1 MKKFYLSLVF
11 TFFAVLHVIA
21 VDVSITMNSVS
32 RTMTLAEKGTGTPVD
47 VGTPTNSYLY
57 TFSADAGNYILTG
70 YNASGAITG
79 TMEISIFEGGDILDG
94 GGQYGKIFKITTV
107 TAYVSNSGWVLE
119 TDYDINCQ
127 AVSREGDIRVFTTTT
142 GSVTAGR
149 KTFLMQI
156 GDSYSVDVTMSA
168 TQVAAGYISKF
179 NFSNTVTAS
188 SVNAGSSVPKKAVY
202 SLLIPQ
208 EASIYVGIKRGAEV
222 QSSGGTHYV
231 AFTEKNADS
240 TKIEGSKKRYYYTGG
255 QNCWYN
261 FKVSQTGKL
270 TNGGK
275 FQVPASGGSLEITQA
290 DMDAASP
297 QMIDHDASHN
307 TGSNVA
313 DILMNINGRGHL
325 KMTQGEKFQHMKFRI
340 WQLTDNSTNNYFIE
354 PDYHYRIVDLNG
366 NDITNVITIN
376 DKGEITAV
384 GNGTAIVLVTY
395 DAIQLKSWASNG
407 VATNYFFGPLFSAIW
422 PENTGTFIVTV
433 GGGEDAGI
441 VPNMKIQEE
450 NRVENTVLGTD
461 VDAEHDVFYY
471 LEDSVGYRYTFKP
484 EGVVSVSIA
493 NPILGT
499 NSASYNSFQ
508 NVTANANGS
517 YTMLLTHGRNI
528 IKLTSAGGA
537 SVYQVI
543 AAKPAGYV
551 ISNKTRPGQPIL
563 PGDDVNIQYHGL
575 FHPANKMSG
584 IYNMSTY
591 VTYNGTPAG
600 NSLILSANQ
609 YQFGGTPS
617 AQLSYYH
624 VSTTCTDTFKLR
636 KGALQVLG
644 FGSLFGKHRDISII
658 GGINPNFTAA
668 VRVQYFGS
676 MPNINIPVTK
686 PTDGFK
692 FTDLPDSAE
701 VFVIS
706 ADYTAKNSSGANV
719 TLKDTLTSNKNGEFL
734 GTYRSYSYTIYAPG
748 YKAFSGTNTI
758 TAGDGI
764 KNIPVT
770 MQLVDEK
777 WDGINMAK
785 PKQVTAAESAVAGS
799 VYENKE
805 GYYKITNAY
814 ELRWIAYQTDQKNA
828 NINVILVNNIDLN
841 NKNWS
846 PIGRNNT
853 AGYKYSGIFEG
864 NNNTINGLFV
874 DIGSGI
880 GALFQSVEG
889 ATIKNLT
896 VDGVIANGKAALIGL
911 LSGKFLI
918 ENCHNKANLV
928 IGDQGTGGF
937 IGQITSATGDAVIRN
952 CSNTGN
958 INVGN
963 NMYGGGFVGQI
974 QAVVLIENCW
984 NTGSVTSTSETGY
997 IGGFSGSMS
1006 AAATVRNCYNTGN
1019 LSVSGDNNIGGMIG
1033 YAESGSIINCYNVGI
1048 ITNTSTNPSGAIKGT
1063 ETEASVTNCYVSDNI
1078 GSNVSRDAATV
1089 VKTEKAFVSG
1099 EVTWLLGN
1107 AFGQTLGTDTLP
1119 LLNKAFVY
1127 KVTYTSNFNTVTDS
1141 FYTNGAL
1148 PSLIKPG
1155 YTNVWKTVSER
1166 NVITQ
1171 VTQDSDLFILYT
1183 LQAPTNLTGI
1193 PSEANIELSWTT
1205 NTAATGYN
1213 IYLNGELLK
1222 TVTAEKDTI
1231 KNLLPGTQYSVEV
1244 EAFDADGNKSAK
1256 TSISVLTIDE
1266 TAPSVP
1272 TELTGTPVET
1282 AIALSWTASTDNV
1295 GVTGYNVY
1303 VGDVLNGKATGT
1315 TYTVTGL
1322 NAAIAY
1328 SLSIEAVDAAGNK
1341 SAKTS
1346 ISVSTIDVTA
1356 PSVPTELTGTP
1367 TETAIALSWT
1377 ASTDN
1382 VGITGYNVYV
1392 GDVLNGTV
1400 TGTTYTVTGLTVANA
1415 YNLSIE
1421 AVDAAGNKSAK
1432 ASATLSTST
1441 ATGIPLVSKNNISVY
1456 PNPFNSY
1463 IVLEVTTDG
1472 YAVIYDLSG
1481 RPVLQVNV
1489 HAGTNRI
1496 NTSALGK
1503 GVYMLKFGLNS
1514 VKIVK

>member
-1 MKKFYLSLVF
+1 MKKFYLSLVLV
-11 TFFAVLHVIA
+11 FFAVLNVIA

-47 VGTPTNSYLY
+47 VGSPTTSYLY

-70 YNASGAITG
+70 YNAAGIITG

-94 GGQYGKIFKITTV
+94 GGQYGKIFKFTTV
-107 TAYVSNSGWVLE
+107 TAYVTNTGWVLG

-127 AVSREGDIRVFTTTT
+127 AVSREGDIRVITTTT

-156 GDSYSVDVTMSA
+156 GDTYSIDVTTSA
-168 TQVAAGYISKF
+168 TQVAAGYLSKF
-179 NFSNTVTAS
+179 NFSSTVTAS
-188 SVNAGSSVPKKAVY
+188 SVNAGSSVPKRAVY

-208 EASIYVGIKRGAEV
+208 NASIYVGIKRGGEV
-222 QSSGGTHYV
+222 QSTGGTHYV
-231 AFTEKNADS
+231 AFTEKFVDS
-240 TKIEGSKKRYYYTGG
+240 VKVEGSKKRYYYTGG

-261 FKVSQTGKL
+261 FKVSQAGKL

-275 FQVPASGGSLEITQA
+275 FQVPAAGGSLEITQA
-290 DMDAASP
+290 DLNAASP
-297 QMIDHDASHN
+297 LMIDHDASHN
-307 TGSNVA
+307 SGANVA

-376 DKGEITAV
+376 DKGEISAV
-384 GNGTAIVLVTY
+384 GDGTAIVLVTY
-395 DAIQLKSWASNG
+395 DAIQLKSWASSG

-422 PENTGTFIVTV
+422 PENTGAFVVTV
-433 GGGEDAGI
+433 GGGEDTGI

-471 LEDSVGYRYTFKP
+471 PEDSAGYRYTFKP
-484 EGVVSVSIA
+484 RGVVSVSIA
-493 NPILGT
+493 NPILGA
-499 NSASYNSFQ
+499 NSASFNGFK
-508 NVTANANGS
+508 NVPANANGS

-528 IKLTSAGGA
+528 IKLTSAGGT

-543 AAKPAGYV
+543 SAKPAGYV

-563 PGDDVNIQYHGL
+563 PGDDVNVQYHGL
-575 FHPANKMSG
+575 FHPANKMAG
-584 IYNMSTY
+584 IYNMSAY

-624 VSTTCTDTFKLR
+624 VPTTCTDTFKLR

-686 PTDGFK
+686 PTEGFK
-692 FTDLPDSAE
+692 FTGLPDSTE

-706 ADYTAKNSSGANV
+706 ADYTAKNSAGANV
-719 TLKDTLTSNKNGEFL
+719 TLKDTLAANENGEFL

-748 YKAFSGTNTI
+748 YKALSGTNTI
-758 TAGDGI
+758 TAGEGI
-764 KNIPVT
+764 KSIPVT
-770 MQLVDEK
+770 MQLIDDK

-799 VYENKE
+799 MYENKE

-814 ELRWIAYQTDQKNA
+814 ELRWVAYQTDRKNA
-828 NINVILVNNIDLN
+828 AINAILVNDIDLN
-841 NKNWS
+841 NKSWS
-846 PIGRNNT
+846 PIGSNNN
-853 AGYKYSGIFEG
+853 AGYRYSGIFEG
-864 NNNTINGLFV
+864 NNKTINGLFV
-874 DIGSGI
+874 DMGSGI

-918 ENCHNKANLV
+918 ENCHNKAN
-928 IGDQGTGGF
+928 IINGDQGTGGL
-937 IGQITSATGDAVIRN
+937 IGQITSATGDAIIRN
-952 CSNTGN
+952 CSNTGSV
-958 INVGN
+958 NVGN

-974 QAVVLIENCW
+974 QTAVFIENCW

-1006 AAATVRNCYNTGN
+1006 AAATVKNCYNTGN
-1019 LSVSGDNNIGGMIG
+1019 LSVSGEDNIGGMIG
-1033 YAESGSIINCYNVGI
+1033 YAASGSIINCYNVGVI
-1048 ITNTSTNPSGAIKGT
+1048 SNTSANPSGAIKGT
-1063 ETEASVTNCYVSDNI
+1063 GTEASVTNCYVSDNI
-1078 GSNVSRDAATV
+1078 GSNVNTDAATV
-1089 VKTEKAFVSG
+1089 VKSKKAFVSG

-1127 KVTYTSNFNTVTDS
+1127 KVNYTNNMDAVADS

-1148 PSLIKPG
+1148 PSLTKHG
-1155 YTNVWKTVSER
+1155 YINVWKTVSEG

-1171 VTQDSDLFILYT
+1171 VTQDSKLFILYT
-1183 LQAPTNLTGI
+1183 LQAPTILTGI
-1193 PSEANIELSWTT
+1193 PSEANIALSWTAST
-1205 NTAATGYN
+1205 SATGYN

-1222 TVTAEKDTI
+1222 TITAEKDTI
-1231 KNLLPGTQYSVEV
+1231 KNLLPGTQYTIEV
-1244 EAFDADGNKSAK
+1244 EAFDAAGNRSAK
-1256 TSISVLTIDE
+1256 ATTSVTTTDE
-1266 TAPSVP
+1266 TAPAIPSGLNGAP
-1272 TELTGTPVET
+1272 SET
-1282 AIALSWTASTDNV
+1282 SIALSWIASTDNV
-1295 GVTGYNVY
+1295 GVTGYSVY
-1303 VGDVLNGKATGT
+1303 VDDVLK
-1315 TYTVTGL
+1315 
-1322 NAAIAY
+1322 
-1328 SLSIEAVDAAGNK
+1328 
-1341 SAKTS
+1341 
-1346 ISVSTIDVTA
+1346 
-1356 PSVPTELTGTP
+1356 
-1367 TETAIALSWT
+1367 
-1377 ASTDN
+1377 
-1382 VGITGYNVYV
+1382 
-1392 GDVLNGTV
+1392 GTV
-1400 TGTTYTVTGLTVANA
+1400 TGTTYTVTGLTATTS
-1415 YNLSIE
+1415 YTLSIE
-1421 AVDAAGNKSAK
+1421 AFDAAGNKSVKVSKAITTTDETAPNTPINLTGTASATTIILSWTAATDNVGVTGYNVYEGDVLIGTVAGTTYTAIGLTANTEYHFSVEAIDAAGNKSTK
-1432 ASATLSTST
+1432 ASAIVST
-1441 ATGIPLVSKNNISVY
+1441 AKVTGITSVSGNNISVY
-1456 PNPFNSY
+1456 PNPFDSF
-1463 IVLEVTTDG
+1463 IMLEVTTDG
-1472 YAVIYDLSG
+1472 NAVIYDLSG
-1481 RPVLQVNV
+1481 KPVLQVYV
-1489 HAGTNRI
+1489 YAGTNRI
-1496 NTSALGK
+1496 NTSTLGK

-1514 VKIVK
+1514 IKIVK